1 MKTALR
7 VAVVSAS
14 LIAASGIAIGT
25 IEVPGIEVLAIA
37 LAHAAAF
44 ASSALGTS
52 VSLDGAVIEADG
64 FLAVV
69 AAQCTGIELILIF
82 GAAVL
87 VCPVSLR
94 ARLCALL
101 LGIPALFALNLV
113 RVVSLLF
120 VGVSF
125 PEHFDTAHLVVWQT
139 VMVAATLAMWLIWY
153 RQSWRKQSWRRQAS
167 VESAAAN
174 RRLAGD

>member
-1 MKTALR
+1 MQAGQVKTALR

-37 LAHAAAF
+37 LAHVAAF
-44 ASSALGTS
+44 ALSVLGAS
-52 VSLDGAVIEADG
+52 VSLDGAIIDADG

-69 AAQCTGIELILIF
+69 AAQCTGIELILVF
-82 GAAVL
+82 AAAVL

-94 ARLCALL
+94 ARLWALL
-101 LGIPALFALNLV
+101 LGIPALCALNLV

-120 VGVSF
+120 VGVRF

-139 VMVAATLAMWLIWY
+139 VMVAAALAMWLIWCK
-153 RQSWRKQSWRRQAS
+153 RSWYKQAS
-167 VESAAAN
+167 GEGASTN
-174 RRLAGD
+174 HRLAGD